1 MPPLSRKLAASLFL
15 FALACV
21 CVAALAPVSR
31 RAAARVQ
38 TVSSQRR
45 EEQRASVY
53 GQAVYEGTSRPV
65 RRARVML
72 VNMLDARP
80 ELSGLTDGRGEF
92 RIANVPAGS
101 YFAFADVPGVV
112 SPLAFVNVSEL
123 IQGSPDFSGA
133 LKFFDTFETDGKED
147 RQITVHAR
155 RGAALSGRVIYAD
168 GDPAINVALSVMRR
182 GEDGRLLKFL
192 TGANV
197 VALSAL
203 HTDDRGAFRIAGLP
217 PGEYVVAATEAAD
230 HGDTGRARADGLG
243 GAMDGLVNQQLL
255 VTFYPSATSAK
266 EATAIKLDA
275 GDERTDVDITI
286 PERELRTVSGYVR
299 GRRDK
304 RAVAHAR
311 VTIVRKDDELGQL
324 NQGAVAAYF
333 QDEYAQNF
341 TMTDEEGHWQFKEIP
356 DGHYTVTVKP
366 REEYEPSFDS
376 TTQGDTTN
384 YNAPV
389 MNANVTVSNAN
400 VTIVTNGNAGV
411 YSPPRRKKGY
421 APARRDVD
429 VSGSDVSEVA
439 VELGDGGRVSG
450 SITLEGGGSP
460 RYAQIV
466 ALRVPE
472 GNGEEGGETLEGS
485 SARSGEFS
493 IEGLPAGRFFLK
505 PNLYSEGD
513 GQVYL
518 KSITWNGRDLL
529 REPLEIGDGTVVEGV
544 RVVFGRDPAK
554 LNVVVARA
562 GDKRPAANVAVF
574 LVPANVSDWSP
585 YSQELF
591 CSTGASGGCTISAP
605 PGDYAVVALPRLK
618 TPNAVEVEVK
628 RRAANAPRISLR
640 AGETK
645 DFQVAAPAEN

>member
-1 MPPLSRKLAASLFL
+1 MPPLTRKLAASLFL

-21 CVAALAPVSR
+21 CVAAFAPVSR
-31 RAAARVQ
+31 RSAARVQ
-38 TVSSQRR
+38 SVSTQRNA
-45 EEQRASVY
+45 EPRASVY
-53 GQAVYEGTSRPV
+53 GRAVYEGTSRPV

-72 VNMLDARP
+72 VNIANARP

-101 YFAFADVPGVV
+101 YFAFVDVPGAI
-112 SPLAFVNVSEL
+112 SPLSFVNVSEL
-123 IQGSPDFSGA
+123 IGGSPDFSPA

-147 RQITVHAR
+147 KQIAVHAR

-168 GDPAINVALSVMRR
+168 GDPAINVAVSVMRR
-182 GEDGRLLKFL
+182 GEDGRLVKFL

-203 HTDDRGAFRIAGLP
+203 HTDDRGAFRVAGPP
-217 PGEYVVAATEAAD
+217 PGEYVVAVSEAAD
-230 HGDTGRARADGLG
+230 HGDAGHARADGLG
-243 GAMDGLVNQQLL
+243 GVMEEFVNQQLL
-255 VTFYPSATSAK
+255 LTFYPSATSVK
-266 EATAIKLDA
+266 EATTLKLDA
-275 GDERTDVDITI
+275 GDERADVDITI

-304 RAVAHAR
+304 QPIAHAR
-311 VTIVRKDDELGQL
+311 VTILRKDDEASQL
-324 NQGAVAAYF
+324 NQGASANYF
-333 QDEYAQNF
+333 QDEYAQNV
-341 TMTDEEGHWQFKEIP
+341 TTTDEEGRWQFKEIP
-356 DGHYTVTVKP
+356 DGHYTVSVKP
-366 REEYEPSFDS
+366 RDEYEPSSDLMAS
-376 TTQGDTTN
+376 DPTN

-389 MNANVTVSNAN
+389 INANVTITNAN
-400 VTIVTNGNAGV
+400 VTIVENTNAGA
-411 YSPPRRKKGY
+411 YSPRRKKGY
-421 APARRDVD
+421 APARRDVE

-450 SITLEGGGSP
+450 SVTFEGGRPP
-460 RYAQIV
+460 RYGQIT

-472 GNGEEGGETLEGS
+472 GAGEEGGETVEGS
-485 SARSGEFS
+485 PTRGGEFS

-505 PNLYSEGD
+505 PNIYSEDD
-513 GQVYL
+513 GPIYV

-544 RVVFGRDPAK
+544 RVVLARNPAK

-574 LVPANVSDWSP
+574 LVPANVSEWSP
-585 YSQELF
+585 SSQELF
-591 CSTGASGGCTISAP
+591 CSTGEIGGCTINAP

-618 TPNAVEVEVK
+618 RPIAVEVEVK
-628 RRAANAPRISLR
+628 RRVATAPRVSLR
-640 AGETK
+640 AGESK
-645 DFQVAAPAEN
+645 DFEVAAPAEN